1 MCTYV
6 TEQSATAGAGKGA
19 TGWFPLTATT
29 VYFDHPVHARA
40 DHTLNLDFVNPDR
53 GASARVAVELTA
65 DSAVGLVE
73 AIARVFTQ
81 VPADLTGV
89 DEEGARR
96 LLAAA
101 ESLRA
106 TATRRS

>member
-6 TEQSATAGAGKGA
+6 TEQSATAGSGKGA
-19 TGWFPLTATT
+19 SGWFPLTSTT
-29 VYFDHPVHARA
+29 VYFDHPVHAQA

-53 GASARVAVELTA
+53 GASVRVAVELTA

-81 VPADLTGV
+81 VSADLTGV
-89 DEEGARR
+89 DEAAARR
-96 LLAAA
+96 LLEAA
-101 ESLRA
+101 EGMRA
-106 TATRRS
+106 T

>member
-6 TEQSATAGAGKGA
+6 TEQSATAGSGKGA
-19 TGWFPLTATT
+19 SGWFPLTSTT
-29 VYFDHPVHARA
+29 VYFDHPVHAQA

-81 VPADLTGV
+81 VSADLTGV
-89 DEEGARR
+89 DEAAARR
-96 LLAAA
+96 LLEAA
-101 ESLRA
+101 EGMRA
-106 TATRRS
+106 PATM